1 MKQFILNMNNKYQ
14 RPIIELKSW
23 YNFEALLD
31 TGAFF
36 PIWTADED
44 ILEALGGRC
53 IKKEIL
59 FGGFGGETKGN
70 LYELQSMLIGDL
82 IFPNMHIIACNDL
95 KNVPFQLILSATMF
109 QNLIYEIDN
118 KHHKLNVT
126 IPDDESTVRNL
137 RIKDSNG
144 RLHVLCNSGEPS

>member
-1 MKQFILNMNNKYQ
+1 METNSRKVS
-14 RPIIELKSW
+14 RPK
-23 YNFEALLD
+23 
-31 TGAFF
+31 
-36 PIWTADED
+36 
-44 ILEALGGRC
+44 
-53 IKKEIL
+53 
-59 FGGFGGETKGN
+59 
-70 LYELQSMLIGDL
+70 SMLIGDL

-95 KNVPFQLILSATMF
+95 KNAPFQLILSATMF

-144 RLHVLCNSGEPS
+144 RLHVLCNSGEPSERLSFYIKKKVLRTNRN